1 MVAVEFA
8 ALEYEAPWVYGPVDA
23 AFVEENAGS
32 TAFMHIE
39 KRKAPTRAALLT
51 PKPRPK
57 RPTSTSMSAEPKR
70 SKTFQLSDAP
80 VEQAMVTDLYGSIP
94 PSLWTQSRRNE
105 NPGGPFDG
113 PPVLANERIY
123 GVARLVGN
131 GGYSTPKL
139 HVSAVYSG
147 ADEAHC
153 ERQLVDE
160 LERALESSD
169 VQRMGLTRDHRCEL
183 RVLIEHE
190 IVCKDCW
197 DYMVKFCETW
207 EVKTLN
213 VYRPTRPPRQ
223 SAACEL
229 VGGATCMRA
238 AWGNDIILEKTAHWP
253 CNAAGF
259 KLRQTNQ
266 TKLFFECGCGH
277 VHHL

>member
-1 MVAVEFA
+1 
-8 ALEYEAPWVYGPVDA
+8 
-23 AFVEENAGS
+23 
-32 TAFMHIE
+32 
-39 KRKAPTRAALLT
+39 
-51 PKPRPK
+51 
-57 RPTSTSMSAEPKR
+57 
-70 SKTFQLSDAP
+70 
-80 VEQAMVTDLYGSIP
+80 
-94 PSLWTQSRRNE
+94 
-105 NPGGPFDG
+105 
-113 PPVLANERIY
+113 
-123 GVARLVGN
+123 
-131 GGYSTPKL
+131 
-139 HVSAVYSG
+139 
-147 ADEAHC
+147 
-153 ERQLVDE
+153 
-160 LERALESSD
+160 
-169 VQRMGLTRDHRCEL
+169 MGLTRDHRCEL

-259 KLRQTNQ
+259 KPRQTNQ